1 MVSHASIGT
10 AGVYKTI
17 CDKIEDWAKLQPGHT
32 AISFGDRKI
41 SYAELDNAASH
52 IAWLLS
58 QRNVGKGDKI
68 PVLAQRSPEMVACFL
83 GVLKSGALFVP
94 IDTESWSQDRIEWT
108 LSRVS
113 ARVILNT
120 TIDQFPEYEEIPHF
134 MIESAFS
141 PSEELAAK
149 RRADQQIDRPWDHIQ
164 PSDLA
169 YIIFTSGT
177 TSTPKGVMVPHGC
190 VLNYVEQGG
199 QETPFNLNATPSD
212 RVMLIFSP
220 GFDACTGVIVSTLCN
235 GAELQIATTS
245 DFLHTVTLCTTMVC
259 TPSVLNTIQDPT
271 TCPRLKTLVMGGEA
285 PPISLVRKWAAAL
298 PTCAIYNF
306 YGPTETTFACLVAR
320 LLPEKAITLGRP
332 MSNSQALLLDGEKEA
347 DYGEIC
353 ITGPGL
359 ATGYFENEAL
369 TKEKFVYWRGDRIYR
384 TGDFAK
390 RTEDGLEFAG
400 RKDSFVKNRG
410 FLVNLES
417 QVIPIM
423 YSSPEI
429 VAATAFM
436 HCGRLVA
443 FVTPA
448 EIDTLALRTR
458 LASQHDAFVVP
469 DLIRALD
476 FLPLTANG
484 KADNRALQQLLDSEA
499 PDTGEEAPLDL
510 ISKDAS
516 VMDILIA
523 AVSKSLQLPISDID
537 GSLSFRELGGN
548 SLAGLKVLS
557 FLQSRELRLRLIHLF
572 DLPNL
577 SSICEVIEKSA
588 GSSTELASP
597 ELENTAALATGPM
610 TSIQTKMIQ
619 GNVKDPAVNY
629 MLLRIT
635 MPHPGTTISFQK
647 LKSAWQ
653 QVMQRH
659 AIFRT
664 TFSLEEGLQHI
675 SPTLDLTWNSEE
687 TSEEHLESLIER
699 RSQELYKM
707 ISLPNNSERF
717 APVQACHLVLVPDT
731 ASTLLVLAH
740 HSQADGWSLSVILD
754 ELRSALDSTELAD
767 HPQYMSIALAQ
778 KRLQDDA
785 QGKAF
790 WSELLE
796 NQPDQPPLVLLT
808 PSPNREDTC
817 WSTSLQLGLDITPE
831 SLETAARLRHV
842 TAATL
847 VYCAWGLVLSN
858 YTFTDNVSFGI
869 VLSGRNIGTSGADK
883 VVGPL
888 LNTCPFV
895 LGLGNDETVDSV
907 VSQAQ
912 SRLLHMMEY
921 QWSADEA
928 LAKMPAGRIANMFQS
943 IVVIE
948 YDLPTMGRPCQALPE
963 PWTIERKDKMEFGI
977 SLLLEREGVDLRARI
992 LFNGSLYAESSIR
1005 GLLRHFRSALQGLI
1019 QPQNTYLQTIRQ
1031 EIITG
1036 KERTHIVNAANRSV
1050 EYAGYPTLK
1059 DAVEAT
1065 ATQYPDLRA
1074 IESVGGSMT
1083 YGQLDLAANKLANHL
1098 RSHVNPKDV
1107 VGILT
1112 DGSLHWIVAILAVL
1126 KAGCICCPIDI
1137 KLPATRIDTI
1147 IEQSGA
1153 RFFVAANRNCASVI
1167 GSNRGSVII
1176 SDEFLSTCKGPASQL
1191 STVSNARDVVYL
1203 VFTSGSTGI
1212 PKGVPLHNQSI
1223 LMAIDSESVRLF
1235 TEPGRRNGQ
1244 VYSLGFDVVT
1254 VEIFGTLCYGG
1265 TLVLKDPSDPLGHLN
1280 SVHAAYA
1287 TPSLLAAFS
1296 PDDFPNLDTLNLAG
1310 EPVPQSIADT
1320 WSRKRLSNGYGP
1332 CECGPISTT
1341 ARLLPGQKVTIGKA
1355 VPHLNV
1361 YLLDHHQ
1368 CLVAPGVVGE
1378 IFLSGPQTTQ
1388 GYWNL
1393 PDQTSQ
1399 YFLPNPFSPG
1409 KIMYKTGD
1417 LGQWND
1423 AMSLVYL
1430 GRVDNQVKVRGFRI
1444 ELEEIDRALVHADSS
1459 IQQAATIVADR
1470 IRIVAF
1476 VTPSTIDTL
1485 DVLSKLMDLLPAYT
1499 RPSQII
1505 ALDTL
1510 PQSANNK
1517 IDRKALQAIASK
1529 YKDQGEPPL
1538 TPTEHLVAKVWK
1550 SVLQEGRRINRH
1562 DDFLGIGGNSLLTIH
1577 AARLI
1582 TESVGHRVPVSL
1594 LLRETILSKLSAE
1607 IDKYALV
1614 EKSDNQ
1620 VQSFKSY
1627 ISSLA
1632 SAADLATS
1640 YPLSEIEE
1648 ELYNWHMI
1656 TGTKSL
1662 LNTTFRF
1669 ELNGDINTE
1678 LLRNSLVSVIQENP
1692 ILRARYFSTDGSVVR
1707 QIAEDVHPP
1716 FIFSGSAL
1724 DESRLQSIV
1733 NEPFDLSRD
1742 QLIRAIIW
1750 ERTNFS
1756 TSLILVTHHIVTDK
1770 HSLAILLKS
1779 IGAHYT
1785 AKPASAIEN
1794 HEVNQP
1800 SEPTYV
1806 EWAQWL
1812 RLSQGLPHTSLDR
1825 KKQDFWK
1832 DKIGD
1837 NTVITPLRD
1846 GSTPGLDLDSYE
1858 SILIPYTEG
1867 TKVSQRMAVAATAL
1881 TLLAVFG
1888 SSCITLGIPYANR
1901 DEPGAASLMGV
1912 FLDRLPIRLPLNDT
1926 KTTSSDELLQRVA
1939 TEINLAVEHQLPY
1952 AQILAAIGSS
1962 NPLFD
1967 VMVVYHW
1974 HSDALEHSL
1983 KLPDIEVSSTPIRAQ
1998 GAKFPL
2004 QLEFTEQEDGLHCS
2018 LEFNCSVSPSH
2029 ISAIT
2034 SFLPVAVNGLARQ
2047 RPVAEILS
2055 NFAYP
2060 QCKIG

>member
-1 MVSHASIGT
+1 
-10 AGVYKTI
+10 
-17 CDKIEDWAKLQPGHT
+17 
-32 AISFGDRKI
+32 
-41 SYAELDNAASH
+41 
-52 IAWLLS
+52 
-58 QRNVGKGDKI
+58 
-68 PVLAQRSPEMVACFL
+68 
-83 GVLKSGALFVP
+83 
-94 IDTESWSQDRIEWT
+94 
-108 LSRVS
+108 
-113 ARVILNT
+113 
-120 TIDQFPEYEEIPHF
+120 
-134 MIESAFS
+134 
-141 PSEELAAK
+141 
-149 RRADQQIDRPWDHIQ
+149 
-164 PSDLA
+164 
-169 YIIFTSGT
+169 
-177 TSTPKGVMVPHGC
+177 
-190 VLNYVEQGG
+190 
-199 QETPFNLNATPSD
+199 
-212 RVMLIFSP
+212 
-220 GFDACTGVIVSTLCN
+220 
-235 GAELQIATTS
+235 
-245 DFLHTVTLCTTMVC
+245 
-259 TPSVLNTIQDPT
+259 
-271 TCPRLKTLVMGGEA
+271 
-285 PPISLVRKWAAAL
+285 
-298 PTCAIYNF
+298 
-306 YGPTETTFACLVAR
+306 
-320 LLPEKAITLGRP
+320 
-332 MSNSQALLLDGEKEA
+332 
-347 DYGEIC
+347 
-353 ITGPGL
+353 
-359 ATGYFENEAL
+359 
-369 TKEKFVYWRGDRIYR
+369 
-384 TGDFAK
+384 
-390 RTEDGLEFAG
+390 
-400 RKDSFVKNRG
+400 
-410 FLVNLES
+410 
-417 QVIPIM
+417 
-423 YSSPEI
+423 
-429 VAATAFM
+429 M
-436 HCGRLVA
+436 HL
-443 FVTPA
+443 
-448 EIDTLALRTR
+448 
-458 LASQHDAFVVP
+458 
-469 DLIRALD
+469 
-476 FLPLTANG
+476 
-484 KADNRALQQLLDSEA
+484 
-499 PDTGEEAPLDL
+499 
-510 ISKDAS
+510 
-516 VMDILIA
+516 
-523 AVSKSLQLPISDID
+523 
-537 GSLSFRELGGN
+537 
-548 SLAGLKVLS
+548 
-557 FLQSRELRLRLIHLF
+557 
-572 DLPNL
+572 
-577 SSICEVIEKSA
+577 
-588 GSSTELASP
+588 
-597 ELENTAALATGPM
+597 
-610 TSIQTKMIQ
+610 
-619 GNVKDPAVNY
+619 
-629 MLLRIT
+629 
-635 MPHPGTTISFQK
+635 
-647 LKSAWQ
+647 
-653 QVMQRH
+653 
-659 AIFRT
+659 
-664 TFSLEEGLQHI
+664 
-675 SPTLDLTWNSEE
+675 
-687 TSEEHLESLIER
+687 
-699 RSQELYKM
+699 
-707 ISLPNNSERF
+707 
-717 APVQACHLVLVPDT
+717 
-731 ASTLLVLAH
+731 
-740 HSQADGWSLSVILD
+740 
-754 ELRSALDSTELAD
+754 
-767 HPQYMSIALAQ
+767 
-778 KRLQDDA
+778 
-785 QGKAF
+785 
-790 WSELLE
+790 
-796 NQPDQPPLVLLT
+796 
-808 PSPNREDTC
+808 
-817 WSTSLQLGLDITPE
+817 
-831 SLETAARLRHV
+831 
-842 TAATL
+842 
-847 VYCAWGLVLSN
+847 
-858 YTFTDNVSFGI
+858 
-869 VLSGRNIGTSGADK
+869 
-883 VVGPL
+883 
-888 LNTCPFV
+888 
-895 LGLGNDETVDSV
+895 
-907 VSQAQ
+907 
-912 SRLLHMMEY
+912 
-921 QWSADEA
+921 
-928 LAKMPAGRIANMFQS
+928 
-943 IVVIE
+943 
-948 YDLPTMGRPCQALPE
+948 
-963 PWTIERKDKMEFGI
+963 
-977 SLLLEREGVDLRARI
+977 
-992 LFNGSLYAESSIR
+992 
-1005 GLLRHFRSALQGLI
+1005 LI
-1019 QPQNTYLQTIRQ
+1019 Q
-1031 EIITG
+1031 
-1036 KERTHIVNAANRSV
+1036 
-1050 EYAGYPTLK
+1050 
-1059 DAVEAT
+1059 
-1065 ATQYPDLRA
+1065 
-1074 IESVGGSMT
+1074 
-1083 YGQLDLAANKLANHL
+1083 
-1098 RSHVNPKDV
+1098 
-1107 VGILT
+1107 
-1112 DGSLHWIVAILAVL
+1112 
-1126 KAGCICCPIDI
+1126 
-1137 KLPATRIDTI
+1137 
-1147 IEQSGA
+1147 
-1153 RFFVAANRNCASVI
+1153 
-1167 GSNRGSVII
+1167 
-1176 SDEFLSTCKGPASQL
+1176 
-1191 STVSNARDVVYL
+1191 
-1203 VFTSGSTGI
+1203 
-1212 PKGVPLHNQSI
+1212 
-1223 LMAIDSESVRLF
+1223 
-1235 TEPGRRNGQ
+1235 
-1244 VYSLGFDVVT
+1244 
-1254 VEIFGTLCYGG
+1254 
-1265 TLVLKDPSDPLGHLN
+1265 
-1280 SVHAAYA
+1280 
-1287 TPSLLAAFS
+1287 
-1296 PDDFPNLDTLNLAG
+1296 
-1310 EPVPQSIADT
+1310 
-1320 WSRKRLSNGYGP
+1320 
-1332 CECGPISTT
+1332 CGPISTT

-1707 QIAEDVHPP
+1707 RIAEDVHPP
-1716 FIFSGSAL
+1716 FIFSGFAL